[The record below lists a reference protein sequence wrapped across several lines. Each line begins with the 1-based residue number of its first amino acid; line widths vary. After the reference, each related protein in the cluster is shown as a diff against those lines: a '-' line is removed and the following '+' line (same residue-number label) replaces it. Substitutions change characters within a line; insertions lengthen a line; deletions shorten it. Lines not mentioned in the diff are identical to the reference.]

1 MVSEYGDFL
10 TVQVAVAAL
19 GWWFLTGAVFW
30 LCRQRSD
37 YFPLTLGVGFVV
49 FALAFVSLNWSLDRT
64 DNLGLFVGFLSGL
77 TIWAFQELTFY
88 LGYVTGPRR
97 KRCKP
102 DCKGW
107 QHWLHALEAS
117 LFHEISIVLTFAV
130 VLLMGWGAENQ
141 IAILTFA
148 LIWIMHQSARIN
160 VMLGVRN
167 VNAEWLPKHL
177 DFLHSFLRQSP
188 PTTFFTVSVSAIL
201 LLFIVQLD
209 ILFGLAS
216 GDINRGALVL
226 LTTLTGLALIEHICL
241 VAPLPLTA
249 LWRIF
254 GAPSPDLTQTAPKHA
269 GGTHDV

>member
-1 MVSEYGDFL
+1 MNAYADITF
-10 TVQVAVAAL
+10 VQVAIAAL
-19 GWWFLTGAVFW
+19 AWWFLTGAVFW

-37 YFPLTLGVGFVV
+37 YFPLTLGVGIAI
-49 FALAFVSLNWSLDRT
+49 FALAFVSLSWSLDRT
-64 DNLGLFVGFLSGL
+64 DGIGLLVGFVSGL

-97 KRCKP
+97 KRCRQG
-102 DCKGW
+102 CSGW
-107 QHWLHALEAS
+107 RHWLHALEAS
-117 LFHEISIVLTFAV
+117 LFHEISIVLTFV
-130 VLLMGWGAENQ
+130 VLLGMSWGADNQ
-141 IAILTFA
+141 IAILTFS
-148 LIWIMHQSARIN
+148 LIWLMHQSARIN

-177 DFLHSFLRQSP
+177 DFLHSFLRQAP
-188 PTTFFTVSVSAIL
+188 PTAFFLVSVSCIS

-209 ILFGLAS
+209 LLAS
-216 GDINRGALVL
+216 LPTGESGRGTVTL

-254 GAPSPDLTQTAPKHA
+254 GAPEPDIHNSVAKHA
-269 GGTHDV
+269 GGTHEV